1 MTKLDSTLKSRDST
15 LPTKVRIVN
24 AMVFPVVT
32 YGCESWKKEGWAL
45 KNWCFPTVVLE
56 ETLESPLDGKEI
68 KPVHPEGNQPWIVI
82 GRTNTEAEAPILGP
96 PDAKDWLMGKD
107 SEAEKDWRQE
117 VRGTIEDEMAGWHH
131 RLNGHEF
138 EQTPGDGEGQGSL
151 AWCRPWGREETEQ
164 LWQPQSKN
172 LIPLHVATRTGQWN
186 HVPRIGTTNPWP
198 SNWDHRPGLGT
209 QWSSGSWCLIAERIQ
224 WETKW

>member
-68 KPVHPEGNQPWIVI
+68 KPVHPEGNQPWIFI

-96 PDAKDWLMGKD
+96 PDSKDWLMGKD

-138 EQTPGDGEGQGSL
+138 EQTLRDRGLGSL
-151 AWCRPWGREETEQ
+151 VCCSSWGRKE
-164 LWQPQSKN
+164 
-172 LIPLHVATRTGQWN
+172 
-186 HVPRIGTTNPWP
+186 
-198 SNWDHRPGLGT
+198 
-209 QWSSGSWCLIAERIQ
+209 
-224 WETKW
+224 

>member
-1 MTKLDSTLKSRDST
+1 MSCNSIICSKAGPETPEL
-15 LPTKVRIVN
+15 
-24 AMVFPVVT
+24 FPSPCFCSIDEPAT
-32 YGCESWKKEGWAL
+32 GLHAQDWSSFCTDNSW
-45 KNWCFPTVVLE
+45 
-56 ETLESPLDGKEI
+56 
-68 KPVHPEGNQPWIVI
+68 Q
-82 GRTNTEAEAPILGP
+82 R
-96 PDAKDWLMGKD
+96 
-107 SEAEKDWRQE
+107 
-117 VRGTIEDEMAGWHH
+117 MAGWHH

-151 AWCRPWGREETEQ
+151 ACCRPWGREETEQ

-186 HVPRIGTTNPWP
+186 HIPRIGTTNPWP